1 MSQSTTDLRIVPL
14 APSQDVLTDLLRDGA
29 RRLLAQAVEAEVA
42 AWIDDH
48 AHLKDDQGRRQVIR
62 NGHLPERAIQTGIGA
77 VEVQQPRVRDRR
89 PADQREAFTSAILPP
104 YLRKTRSLEGLL
116 PWLYL
121 KGISTGDFAE
131 ALQAILGPDAP
142 GLSATTITRLKAAWE
157 DEFAAWNKRSLAG
170 KRYVYVWADGV
181 HFNIRLEGGRQC
193 ILVLMGATAEGKKE
207 LIAVADGYRES
218 DQSWRELL
226 LDVKARGL
234 EVEPSL
240 AIGDGALGFWK
251 AMRQVWDTTQE
262 QRCWV
267 HKTANVL
274 DKLPKGSQPKA
285 KRMLH
290 GIYLAETKAAAGKAF
305 DLFVKTYEAK
315 YPKAT
320 ECLAKDRGVL
330 LAFYDFPAEHWVHI
344 RTTNPIESVFSTVR
358 LRHDKTKGSGGRVAC
373 LTMVFKLME
382 SASKGWRSLNG
393 SPLLA
398 EVVKG
403 VVFAD
408 GIRGQVPLHPEQPKG
423 DALASATTSR
433 TLINAICSAQHEPGG
448 APSMPSHSQN
458 RLCLMRWATSLI
470 TG

>member
-1 MSQSTTDLRIVPL
+1 MQSLKSTPLAHQAEEYPAMSQSTTDLRIVPL
-14 APSQDVLTDLLRDGA
+14 ASGQDVLTDLLRDGA
-29 RRLLAQAVEAEVA
+29 RRLLAQAIEAEVA

-48 AHLKDDQGRRQVIR
+48 AHLKDDQERRQVVR

-77 VEVQQPRVRDRR
+77 VEVRQPRVRDRR

-121 KGISTGDFAE
+121 KGVSTGDFAE

-218 DQSWRELL
+218 EQSWKELL

-251 AMRQVWDTTQE
+251 AMRQVWDTTKE

-274 DKLPKGSQPKA
+274 DKMPKDVQAKA
-285 KRMLH
+285 KGMLH
-290 GIYLAETKAAAGKAF
+290 DIYLAETRAKAEKAF
-305 DLFVKTYEAK
+305 DLFVKTYRAK
-315 YPKAT
+315 YPKAA
-320 ECLAKDRGVL
+320 ECLEKDKGEL
-330 LAFYDFPAEHWVHI
+330 LAFYDYPAEHWVHI

-358 LRHDKTKGSGGRVAC
+358 LRHGKTKGSGSRAAC

-403 VVFAD
+403 VVFID
-408 GIRGQVPLHPEQPKG
+408 GIKVKP
-423 DALASATTSR
+423 AA
-433 TLINAICSAQHEPGG
+433 
-448 APSMPSHSQN
+448 
-458 RLCLMRWATSLI
+458 
-470 TG
+470 